1 MCQPSLE
8 QGCTQAVKGRA
19 VSLSLLLVP
28 RKGGKCVKLV
38 FAVQQESEQVPP
50 PAVQGP
56 LSFHYTVVS
65 ALLISE
71 QDMLQCWHTPTIR
84 QQSTA
89 YKSFDSIKSTRTN
102 LHCIRK
108 HAHRKLHRP
117 VSAKTNTRTAQSHLL
132 NDKGK
137 DWDRI
142 SDSVITPKGYTAL
155 HSYVS
160 VIKPQITFPQSSVS
174 VSQCILNKQ
183 KFSSRSGHLLH
194 WYLLLDLLTFNCI
207 LFAPEIQLKSKSTT
221 SIQIRGGMK
230 IFADQIWA
238 QGK

>member
-28 RKGGKCVKLV
+28 RKGGECVKLV

-71 QDMLQCWHTPTIR
+71 QDMLQCWHMPTIR

-117 VSAKTNTRTAQSHLL
+117 VSAKTNTHTAQSHLL

-137 DWDRI
+137 D
-142 SDSVITPKGYTAL
+142 
-155 HSYVS
+155 
-160 VIKPQITFPQSSVS
+160 
-174 VSQCILNKQ
+174 
-183 KFSSRSGHLLH
+183 
-194 WYLLLDLLTFNCI
+194 
-207 LFAPEIQLKSKSTT
+207 
-221 SIQIRGGMK
+221 
-230 IFADQIWA
+230 
-238 QGK
+238 